1 MTTGGSVWGVKL
13 SGHVFDLEDWRD
25 AFREPFDPSVLHEGD
40 EYFLRASDF
49 QSCDSAEEVL
59 DSAKVLLNV
68 LNGAMRAATRAHPV
82 TYAGIYEF
90 LPNATAA
97 RWKLTPAPGG
107 PS

>member
-40 EYFLRASDF
+40 EYFLRASEF

-59 DSAKVLLNV
+59 AIRHSGARLSDDAADAVSSA
-68 LNGAMRAATRAHPV
+68 A
-82 TYAGIYEF
+82 
-90 LPNATAA
+90 
-97 RWKLTPAPGG
+97 
-107 PS
+107 